1 MSSSDSPVGAGEGGH
16 GVKGPAGIPRRQLP
30 QVAPLWVVVAARAS
44 FTRQR
49 RRAVSVGSR
58 RSDLEAEKRCIL
70 FISDQFSDLRT
81 SDPMRPFIPSIV
93 NFE

>member
-1 MSSSDSPVGAGEGGH
+1 M
-16 GVKGPAGIPRRQLP
+16 
-30 QVAPLWVVVAARAS
+30 WVVVAARAS

-58 RSDLEAEKRCIL
+58 RSDLEAEKRVIKVSHTHVTSLTCSIL